1 MRHLQERLWR
11 QAAAQRC
18 AYAAAR
24 FPRSS
29 LRKVQEQVRSPQEQ
43 VGKVVVVEAKPELPA
58 SRRAGSLSSIAARK
72 RSEEECLAEA
82 ANTGAAPPP
91 RLSLRYSSS

>member
-1 MRHLQERLWR
+1 MTHINAFCAILQERLWR

-18 AYAAAR
+18 AHAAAR

-29 LRKVQEQVRSPQEQ
+29 LRRVLEQATPAQPQLSKVQVA
-43 VGKVVVVEAKPELPA
+43 EAKPELPA

-82 ANTGAAPPP
+82 ANTGAGTG
-91 RLSLRYSSS
+91 